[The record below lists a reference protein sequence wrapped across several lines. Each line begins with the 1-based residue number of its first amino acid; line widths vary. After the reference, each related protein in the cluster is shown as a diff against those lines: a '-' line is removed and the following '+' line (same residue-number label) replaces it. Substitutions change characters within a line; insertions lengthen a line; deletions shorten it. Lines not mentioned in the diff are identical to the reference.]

1 MKNAFE
7 REVELGEETEEVE
20 EEGGDEEDEE
30 RDTKM
35 RSGRWEEREM

>member
-30 RDTKM
+30 RDAKM
-35 RSGRWEEREM
+35 RSGRWEEREI